1 MVGLDFD
8 PKYAGIGSAIIEVGT
23 SVGRTQIEATL
34 PEWIKSNAGWW
45 ATGEIDDETFVTAIK
60 YLINNEIIMIPT
72 TLYGESS
79 DTEIPEWIKSNAG
92 WWATGEIDD
101 ETFVG
106 ALQYLIEN
114 GILRVD
120 Q

>member
-1 MVGLDFD
+1 MDKV
-8 PKYAGIGSAIIEVGT
+8 T
-23 SVGRTQIEATL
+23 TQYGGPLIL
-34 PEWIKSNAGWW
+34 QRP
-45 ATGEIDDETFVTAIK
+45 FVTAIK

-92 WWATGEIDD
+92 WWAAGEIDD

-106 ALQYLIEN
+106 ALQYLIES
-114 GILRVD
+114 GVLRVD

>member
-1 MVGLDFD
+1 
-8 PKYAGIGSAIIEVGT
+8 
-23 SVGRTQIEATL
+23 
-34 PEWIKSNAGWW
+34 
-45 ATGEIDDETFVTAIK
+45 
-60 YLINNEIIMIPT
+60 MIPT
-72 TLYGESS
+72 TLYDESS

-92 WWATGEIDD
+92 WWAAGEIDD

-114 GILRVD
+114 GVLRVD